1 MPEPNNNVFGDY
13 PRLSLFT
20 ETPNQPGKRA
30 RMNFGT
36 FNHNPRITVFS
47 GIPSDKEPITA
58 PMDIPT
64 ALMFLDSF
72 EKIVRGEN
80 GGKGSLGCYRGEFK
94 DGKNTGNKLHMSDIF
109 FGKDEE
115 GKVWILLKKEGK
127 PEIQFYFGL
136 SAYHTLRISGGQLT
150 EGDTSCFMALGHIR
164 ALRKVVLDLADKPMI
179 KPAGQPGQSAGRQ
192 AETSSASAFSDLGF

>member
-1 MPEPNNNVFGDY
+1 MAESSNNVFTDF

-20 ETPNQPGKRA
+20 ETPNQPGRRA
-30 RMNFGT
+30 RLNFGA

-47 GIPSDKEPITA
+47 GIATDKDPITA

-64 ALMFLDSF
+64 GLMFLDRL
-72 EKIVRGEN
+72 EAVVRGPN
-80 GGKGSLGCYRGEFK
+80 GGKGTLGCYRGEFK

-136 SAYHTLRISGGQLT
+136 SAYHSLRVSGGQLT

-164 ALRKVVLDLADKPMI
+164 ALRKIFSDLADKPMI
-179 KPAGQPGQSAGRQ
+179 KPAGQPGTGGRQ
-192 AETSSASAFSDLGF
+192 ADSSSASSFSDIGF